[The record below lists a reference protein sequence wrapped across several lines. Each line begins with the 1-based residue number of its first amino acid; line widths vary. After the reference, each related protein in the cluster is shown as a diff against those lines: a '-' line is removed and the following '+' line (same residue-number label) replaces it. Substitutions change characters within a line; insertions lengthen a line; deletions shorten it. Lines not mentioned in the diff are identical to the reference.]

1 MAGKSIYATIKNT
14 LTEISNYVVTEW
26 VSYTSPLGVRADLW
40 LAHTGWLLQS
50 VLWLEKMGLWAP
62 LGLCLIFISS
72 WVGIRIAPKEWAL
85 ASGAGYDLLI
95 PVQSECRRLERR
107 AAS

>member
-1 MAGKSIYATIKNT
+1 MAGKSIYATFRAP
-14 LTEISNYVVTEW
+14 LTEVSKYVVNEW
-26 VSYTSPLGVRADLW
+26 VSYTGFLSVRADLW
-40 LAHTGWLLQS
+40 LANTGWLLQS
-50 VLWLEKMGLWAP
+50 VLWFEKMGLWAP

-95 PVQSECRRLERR
+95 PIQSECRQLER
-107 AAS
+107 STTS